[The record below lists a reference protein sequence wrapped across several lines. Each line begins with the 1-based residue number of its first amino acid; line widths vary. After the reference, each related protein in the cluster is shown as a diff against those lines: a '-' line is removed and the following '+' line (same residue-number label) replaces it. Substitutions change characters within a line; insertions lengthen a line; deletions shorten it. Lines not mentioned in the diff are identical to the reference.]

1 MDVTAINSNTA
12 CRNLIF
18 YATNPFLPVAK
29 KSLALY
35 SFLKKGC
42 VQKVHTNK
50 IKNVRAIAVQYTIL
64 WVEKS
69 LTDFGA

>member
-1 MDVTAINSNTA
+1 MDGTAINSSTA

-35 SFLKKGC
+35 SFLKTRESFR
-42 VQKVHTNK
+42 V
-50 IKNVRAIAVQYTIL
+50 AIATMFIKITIL
-64 WVEKS
+64 NY
-69 LTDFGA
+69 L